1 MTEQLMTDEFRN
13 WLAHRAGANYDDT
26 NPFERGLRAA
36 YQDAF
41 VRMVDED
48 AADASRENGE

>member
-1 MTEQLMTDEFRN
+1 MTDEFRN